1 MEKNKKETG
10 NNIEIISDSRERG
23 THPNSL
29 NNLKKFEKGQSG
41 NLLGGGVK
49 YQKLAK
55 ALKSKADYVTPHI
68 DWREQILDEGNDSR
82 TNKEKVIDK
91 IWNEAQEGNIKYVE
105 LLAKL
110 GCLD

>member
-29 NNLKKFEKGQSG
+29 SNLKKFEKGQSG

-49 YQKLAK
+49 YKKLAK
-55 ALKSKADYVTPHI
+55 ALKSKADYVKP
-68 DWREQILDEGNDSR
+68 RLSLSEQILEEDNDKR
-82 TNKEKVIDK
+82 TNKELVIDR
-91 IWNEAQEGNIKYVE
+91 IWYEAKEGNMKYVE